1 MRECERERE
10 RERERGGKADRQTDR
25 QTERERDRDRKI
37 EIFLLKNRRLGA
49 GERIAVDD
57 GSVDLVTI
65 SQALHWLKVVDT
77 IIHGG
82 FI

>member
-10 RERERGGKADRQTDR
+10 RERERGARQTDR
-25 QTERERDRDRKI
+25 LTDRERERDRDRKI

-49 GERIAVDD
+49 GERITVDD

>member
-10 RERERGGKADRQTDR
+10 RERERGARQTDR
-25 QTERERDRDRKI
+25 LTDRERERDRDRKI

>member
-1 MRECERERE
+1 MREKES
-10 RERERGGKADRQTDR
+10 ERERGGARQTDR
-25 QTERERDRDRKI
+25 LTDRERERDRDWKI